1 MNHNS
6 LRSPAERIPESEES
20 SNFGRRISS
29 KFKFLVRGDI
39 LMNASQTFRFSWDET
54 SHDDFWK
61 GERQIE
67 FVLPPTIMAIT
78 AQLAFHR
85 SSTPI
90 GSPTAL
96 IRDGDIEIDEMI
108 TPAKLDDSSY

>member
-1 MNHNS
+1 MGIDSSVNLTS
-6 LRSPAERIPESEES
+6 LSAKISLQKSSYWRNRHSRI
-20 SNFGRRISS
+20 
-29 KFKFLVRGDI
+29 
-39 LMNASQTFRFSWDET
+39 
-54 SHDDFWK
+54 WK

-96 IRDGDIEIDEMI
+96 IRDGDIEIDNN
-108 TPAKLDDSSY
+108 SC

>member
-6 LRSPAERIPESEES
+6 LHSPAERIPKSEES
-20 SNFGRRISS
+20 SNFGVE
-29 KFKFLVRGDI
+29 FLVSGG
-39 LMNASQTFRFSWDET
+39 FS
-54 SHDDFWK
+54 SLFLHSRIWK

-108 TPAKLDDSSY
+108 TPAKLDDSS

>member
-1 MNHNS
+1 MNQNS
-6 LRSPAERIPESEES
+6 SRSPAERIPKSEES
-20 SNFGRRISS
+20 SKFGVEFPVSS
-29 KFKFLVRGDI
+29 DFPRSFF
-39 LMNASQTFRFSWDET
+39 T
-54 SHDDFWK
+54 HDDFWK

-96 IRDGDIEIDEMI
+96 VRDGDIEID
-108 TPAKLDDSSY
+108 DNSC